1 MYTQYIKAYEPFISK
16 FAQCVQKNKIVKEIL
31 PTPSHFLQ
39 FESCL
44 IVPVQRIPRYQLLIQ
59 DLIRSTPEEHQD
71 YPKLISALAKINEI
85 GNYVNEQQ
93 RFYDGLNQVVE
104 LNERF
109 GKQLTD
115 GTGVNEFIRS
125 HRRLVKE
132 KIFQID
138 RSNKLKSCQVYLLTD
153 LILIGSLKDGKF
165 LGAKLYHLICLW
177 LVDFKLVIDPSRL
190 LFSFFPILIFPH
202 YFFLFF
208 ENFPILN
215 IYFSIIYLFTF
226 FPLFLNF
233 LFL

>member
-1 MYTQYIKAYEPFISK
+1 M
-16 FAQCVQKNKIVKEIL
+16 KEIL

-190 LFSFFPILIFPH
+190 LFSFFPILLYLIFPH

-208 ENFPILN
+208 SIFSYFKYIFPLF
-215 IYFSIIYLFTF
+215 IYFTF
-226 FPLFLNF
+226 FPYF
-233 LFL
+233 